1 MDAEPIAEFRTE
13 PETPDRMNIPD
24 KIFLAAQR
32 LKEGHR
38 GNRITVRDFLAHF
51 RAERRGAVKV
61 AVRALREPPDR
72 RKLVAIVYA
81 DMVGYS
87 GLIELDDAGT
97 LQRLRALRTNLID
110 PAINE
115 HGGRV
120 VQTGGDSL
128 LIVFGSI
135 DGAVR
140 WAMKVQ
146 REIPGLDGDQ
156 PSDRIIRFR
165 IGINIGDAIADGTDL
180 HGDAVNVAARIQAEC
195 PPGGICVT
203 RSVRDHVHGRLDL
216 AFEELGSLNLKNIRR
231 PIEAFL
237 VQSDIGSPARK
248 PEAVRADLSL
258 PDKPSIAVLPFTNFS
273 SDREQ
278 DYFADGM
285 VDEIITALA
294 RIRWLFVIARNSS
307 FTYKGRAVDLK
318 QVGRELGVRY
328 VLEGSVRRGGGR
340 VRITAQ
346 LIEAEAGTHLWADRF
361 DGLLEDMFEI
371 QDNIASSVAGV
382 IEPTLEAAE
391 IKRSIAR
398 PTNNLTA
405 YDLFLRALP
414 DVGTYEWE
422 PTKRALVLLRQ
433 AIEWDPHF
441 GKAMACAGYCHTV
454 LDAIGKVEDLEAN
467 RRIAL
472 GLARRALRTAGDDSM
487 ALACIAQVLAYF
499 NEDIND
505 ALAILA
511 RSIAVN
517 PNSFWGW
524 RWSGFA
530 HLYNGQP
537 EVAIKHFETS
547 LRLSPLGPQWAET
560 TGIGIGHMFCG
571 RLETAASFLQVAL
584 QENPAYPL
592 ANRFLAS
599 CYAHLGRI
607 DDARQVVARLRAI
620 THVIVPK
627 VTNYRDPTQR
637 EMFLSGLR
645 LAASEPNVRRAST

>member
-1 MDAEPIAEFRTE
+1 
-13 PETPDRMNIPD
+13 
-24 KIFLAAQR
+24 
-32 LKEGHR
+32 
-38 GNRITVRDFLAHF
+38 
-51 RAERRGAVKV
+51 
-61 AVRALREPPDR
+61 
-72 RKLVAIVYA
+72 
-81 DMVGYS
+81 MVGYS
-87 GLIELDDAGT
+87 RLIGLDDVGT
-97 LQRLRALRTNLID
+97 LARFRTLRRDLID
-110 PAINE
+110 PAISE
-115 HGGRV
+115 HGGKI

-128 LIVFGSI
+128 LIVFDSI

-140 WAMKVQ
+140 CAVKVQ
-146 REIPGLDGDQ
+146 QQVPIQDADQ
-156 PSDRIIRFR
+156 PPDCAIRFR
-165 IGINIGDAIADGTDL
+165 VGIEIGDAIPDGW
-180 HGDAVNVAARIQAEC
+180 HGEAVNVAARLQAEC
-195 PPGGICVT
+195 PPGGICVS
-203 RSVRDHVHGRLDL
+203 RSVRDHVHDRLSLRFD
-216 AFEELGSLNLKNIRR
+216 ELGAISLKNIAR

-237 VQSDIGSPARK
+237 VRSDTGSPARK
-248 PEAVRADLSL
+248 PEAAVRTDLSL

-273 SDREQ
+273 SDPEQ
-278 DYFADGM
+278 EYFADGM
-285 VDEIITALA
+285 VEDIITALA

-307 FTYKGRAVDLK
+307 STYKGRAVDLK

-328 VLEGSVRRGGGR
+328 VLEGSVRKGGGR
-340 VRITAQ
+340 IRITAQ

-361 DGLLEDMFEI
+361 EGPLEDVFEI
-371 QDNIASSVAGV
+371 QDNIASSVAGI

-398 PTNNLTA
+398 PTNSLTA

-422 PTKRALVLLRQ
+422 PTKRALILLRQ
-433 AIEWDPHF
+433 AIERDPNF
-441 GKAMACAGYCHTV
+441 GKAMAYAGYCHAV
-454 LDAIGKVEDLEAN
+454 LDAIGKVEDQEAN

-472 GLARRALRTAGDDSM
+472 DLARRALRTAGDDSM
-487 ALACIAQVLAYF
+487 ALACIAHVLGYF
-499 NEDIND
+499 NEDIKD

-511 RSIAVN
+511 RSLAVN

-524 RWSGFA
+524 RWSGC
-530 HLYNGQP
+530 LYNGQP

-547 LRLSPLGPQWAET
+547 LRLSPLGPQWPQT

-607 DDARQVVARLRAI
+607 DDARKVVARLRAI
-620 THVIVPK
+620 TPVIVPK

-645 LAASEPNVRRAST
+645 LAAGEAL